1 VAETHITHLIEGL
14 IATIASDLSASLR
27 ISLPSLLSLTNS
39 GEWLLMRLSLL
50 LLDLMIITSF
60 IIFILFLVSGVH
72 LWRSRSIGWGSG
84 LLVVNLVNW
93 EIHVLLTLVGSS
105 NFGSIHVED
114 WVSFDIVVFDLTECL
129 IERILGEGALSPH
142 RGNGRLVSR
151 RSVPFKLMEFVRF
164 IHPMMGMSMRMRLRL
179 LLRRWAHLI
188 LLITS
193 KHGGGC
199 FCCLVGLL
207 AEDTLETFFVPDEGG
222 VDLCGLSEHSVCS
235 LCLKSVE
242 LWRFVLFLYFI
253 IIHI

>member
-1 VAETHITHLIEGL
+1 VAETHFTHLIEGL
-14 IATIASDLSASLR
+14 IATIASDLTASLR

-50 LLDLMIITSF
+50 VLDLMIITSF

-72 LWRSRSIGWGSG
+72 LWGSRSIGWGSG

-114 WVSFDIVVFDLTECL
+114 WVSFGIFVFDLTECL

-151 RSVPFKLMEFVRF
+151 RSVPFKFMEFVRF
-164 IHPMMGMSMRMRLRL
+164 IHPVMGMSMRMRLRL
-179 LLRRWAHLI
+179 LLRRRAHLI

-193 KHGGGC
+193 YHGGRC
-199 FCCLVGLL
+199 FCCWLVGLL
-207 AEDTLETFFVPDEGG
+207 AEDTLETFFVPNEGI
-222 VDLCGLSEHSVCS
+222 VNLSGLSEHESIDVA
-235 LCLKSVE
+235 
-242 LWRFVLFLYFI
+242 
-253 IIHI
+253 